1 MTTFAERVR
10 ALSDEDR
17 EGLLAAVADRFEAVD
32 RAQSLVGQRVAE
44 HAATLENSEREFDA
58 LLDAIRSDLAAAGE
72 DPTGLSRTDLI
83 DAANEGRVSDATQTR
98 IQETLPRLRESAAA
112 GQAASSHA
120 DDLLSEITA
129 ESRLYHEIADRAGEG
144 AATADL
150 REAILGFVADAEH
163 GPDGATAVD
172 EVLAEVDPEDGGGPG
187 PDGPGGPG
195 VER

>member
-10 ALSDEDR
+10 ALSDDDR
-17 EGLLAAVADRFEAVD
+17 EGLLGAVADRFEAVD
-32 RAQSLVGQRVAE
+32 RAQALVGQRVAE
-44 HAATLENSEREFDA
+44 HAATLEDSEREFDA

-72 DPTGLSRTDLI
+72 DPTDLSRTDLI

-98 IQETLPRLRESAAA
+98 IEETLPRLRESAAA

-144 AATADL
+144 ATTADL

-172 EVLAEVDPEDGGGPG
+172 EVLAEADPESEEAAGSGGPG
-187 PDGPGGPG
+187 LGG
-195 VER
+195 